1 MWCNKSSREGLQ
13 WKAFLRNEK
22 SLERKAR
29 QPETEAKANAEARV
43 TGGTPKQGT
52 GEMRITLPH
61 SHSRC
66 FYYWYCLANCELQLI
81 LLPILPRPNHWFTF
95 KLKPIS
101 V

>member
-52 GEMRITLPH
+52 G
-61 SHSRC
+61 
-66 FYYWYCLANCELQLI
+66 
-81 LLPILPRPNHWFTF
+81 
-95 KLKPIS
+95 
-101 V
+101 